1 MIDWTKVENVA
12 ARQEKNLAAKAQRFF
27 DAEQQAIALDFV
39 SASLGNDNAKLA
51 VLRNYLKKLND
62 WKKSPDF
69 ARNQKRPTKT

>member
-12 ARQEKNLAAKAQRFF
+12 ARQEKNLADKAQRFF
-27 DAEQQAIALDFV
+27 STEQQSLVVEFV

-51 VLRNYLKKLND
+51 ALRNYLKKLDD

-69 ARNQKRPTKT
+69 VRNQKRPTKT